1 MNQLTVT
8 INGTTYENIVIPFKF
23 EEILDEQLDSAM
35 LTLVRVNTEVFNPDD
50 PVVVIIND

>member
-23 EEILDEQLDSAM
+23 EEILDEQLDSATSCGPAATRTSWSTTPAPAM
-35 LTLVRVNTEVFNPDD
+35 
-50 PVVVIIND
+50 